1 MNDFFLAN
9 NESLPYVF
17 IDQKIEVK
25 QIQVKDL
32 GRFSVYAIKI
42 KEALESYS
50 IETITPL
57 LEPQIL
63 NIMGLVAMVTT
74 LSPKTFIENTAQTKA
89 IAELVLK
96 IIEVNEAFFKKEK
109 KQSRSKNETNEVS
122 WFHSFAY
129 LIKSGHSHDEIMNM
143 PYGAFIHYLKEAQA
157 LERQQI
163 KSYAIATRVANN
175 AKQQGWEKYIKQ
187 LDG

>member
-1 MNDFFLAN
+1 MNDFFIAN
-9 NESLPYVF
+9 NESLPYTF

-32 GRFSVYAIKI
+32 ARFSMYAIKI
-42 KEALESYS
+42 QDSLENYS

-57 LEPQIL
+57 VEPQML
-63 NIMGLVAMVTT
+63 NIMGLVSIVTT
-74 LSPKTFIENTAQTKA
+74 LSPKTFIENMAQTKA

-109 KQSRSKNETNEVS
+109 RQNRTKKETKEVT

-129 LIKSGHSHDEIMNM
+129 LIKSGHRHDDIMSM
-143 PYGAFIHYLKEAQA
+143 TYGAFMHYLKESQDI
-157 LERQQI
+157 ERQQI
-163 KSYAIATRVANN
+163 KSYAIANRVANN
-175 AKQQGWEKYIKQ
+175 AKQQGWDKYIKQ
-187 LDG
+187 LGE

>member
-1 MNDFFLAN
+1 MNDFFIAN
-9 NESLPYVF
+9 NESLTHEF

-25 QIQVKDL
+25 QIQIKNL
-32 GRFSVYAIKI
+32 ARFSVYAIKI
-42 KEALESYS
+42 KDALESYS

-57 LEPQIL
+57 VEPQML
-63 NIMGLVAMVTT
+63 NMMGLCSMVTT
-74 LSPKTFIENTAQTKA
+74 LSPNTFIENTAQTKA

-96 IIEVNEAFFKKEK
+96 IIEVNEAYFKKEK
-109 KQSRSKNETNEVS
+109 IQNRTKKEVT

-129 LIKSGHSHDEIMNM
+129 LIKSGHRHDDIMNM
-143 PYGAFIHYLKEAQA
+143 TYGAFMYYLKEVQA

-175 AKQQGWEKYIKQ
+175 AKQQGWDKYIKQ

>member
-1 MNDFFLAN
+1 MNDFFIAN
-9 NESLPYVF
+9 NESLSYVF

-25 QIQVKDL
+25 QIQVKNLD
-32 GRFSVYAIKI
+32 RFSVYAIKI

-50 IETITPL
+50 IEAITPL
-57 LEPQIL
+57 LEPQMP

-109 KQSRSKNETNEVS
+109 KQSRAKKETNEVS

-143 PYGAFIHYLKEAQA
+143 TYGAFLHYLKEAQS

-175 AKQQGWEKYIKQ
+175 AKQQGWDKYIKQ
-187 LDG
+187 FHE

>member
-1 MNDFFLAN
+1 MNDFFIAN
-9 NESLPYVF
+9 NESLPHIF

-32 GRFSVYAIKI
+32 ARFSMYAIKI
-42 KEALESYS
+42 KDALESYS

-57 LEPQIL
+57 IEPQML
-63 NIMGLVAMVTT
+63 NIIGMVSIVTT

-96 IIEVNEAFFKKEK
+96 IFEVNEAYFKKDKRQGRANKEIK
-109 KQSRSKNETNEVS
+109 EVS
-122 WFHSFAY
+122 WFHSFTY
-129 LIKSGHSHDEIMNM
+129 LVKNGHRHDDIMNM
-143 PYGAFIHYLKEAQA
+143 SYGAFMEYLKEAQA
-157 LERQQI
+157 FERQQI

-175 AKQQGWEKYIKQ
+175 AKEKGWDKYIKQ

>member
-1 MNDFFLAN
+1 MNDFFIVN
-9 NESLPYVF
+9 NESLPHTF

-32 GRFSVYAIKI
+32 ARFSIYAIKI
-42 KEALESYS
+42 KDALESYS

-57 LEPQIL
+57 IEPQML
-63 NIMGLVAMVTT
+63 NIMGLVSIATT

-96 IIEVNEAFFKKEK
+96 IFEVNETYFKKDKIHNRTK
-109 KQSRSKNETNEVS
+109 KETKEVS
-122 WFHSFAY
+122 WFRSFAY
-129 LIKSGHSHDEIMNM
+129 LIKSGHRHNDIMDM
-143 PYGAFIHYLKEAQA
+143 TYGAFLHYVKEAQA

-175 AKQQGWEKYIKQ
+175 AKQQGWDKFLKQ
-187 LDG
+187 LDN

>member
-1 MNDFFLAN
+1 MNDFFIAN

-32 GRFSVYAIKI
+32 ARFSVYAIKI
-42 KEALESYS
+42 KDALESYS
-50 IETITPL
+50 IETITPIIDA
-57 LEPQIL
+57 QML
-63 NIMGLVAMVTT
+63 NIMGLVAIVTT
-74 LSPKTFIENTAQTKA
+74 LSPKTFIENTAHIEA

-96 IIEVNEAFFKKEK
+96 IIEVNEAFFKKDKRQNRTK
-109 KQSRSKNETNEVS
+109 KETKEVT

-143 PYGAFIHYLKEAQA
+143 TYGAFLHYLKEAQS

-175 AKQQGWEKYIKQ
+175 AKQQGWDKYIKQ

>member
-1 MNDFFLAN
+1 MNDFFIAN
-9 NESLPYVF
+9 NESLPHTF

-32 GRFSVYAIKI
+32 ARFSMYAIKI
-42 KEALESYS
+42 KDALESYS

-57 LEPQIL
+57 IETQML
-63 NIMGLVAMVTT
+63 NIMGLVSILTT

-109 KQSRSKNETNEVS
+109 GQNRTNIETKEVT
-122 WFHSFAY
+122 WFHSFGY
-129 LIKSGHSHDEIMNM
+129 LIKNGHRHDDIMNM
-143 PYGAFIHYLKEAQA
+143 TYGAFMHYLKESQA

-175 AKQQGWEKYIKQ
+175 AKQQGWDKYLKQ
-187 LDG
+187 LEE

>member
-1 MNDFFLAN
+1 MNDFFIAN

-25 QIQVKDL
+25 QIQVKNLD
-32 GRFSVYAIKI
+32 RFNGYANEFK
-42 KEALESYS
+42 KLESYS
-50 IETITPL
+50 IETISSLIKT
-57 LEPQIL
+57 QMI

-74 LSPKTFIENTAQTKA
+74 VSPKTFIENAAQTKA

-109 KQSRSKNETNEVS
+109 KQSRAKNETNEVS

-129 LIKSGHSHDEIMNM
+129 LIKNGHRHDEIMNM
-143 PYGAFIHYLKEAQA
+143 TYGAFLYYLKEAQA

-163 KSYAIATRVANN
+163 KSYAIAIRIANN
-175 AKQQGWEKYIKQ
+175 AKQQGWDKYIKQ

>member
-25 QIQVKDL
+25 QIQVKNLD
-32 GRFSVYAIKI
+32 RFNGYANEFK
-42 KEALESYS
+42 KLESYS
-50 IETITPL
+50 IETISSLINT
-57 LEPQIL
+57 QMI
-63 NIMGLVAMVTT
+63 NVMGMCSIGTN
-74 LSPKTFIENTAQTKA
+74 LSPETFIENAQQTKA
-89 IAELVLK
+89 IVELVLK

-109 KQSRSKNETNEVS
+109 KQSRAKKEANEVS

-143 PYGAFIHYLKEAQA
+143 TYGAFMHYLKEAQA

-163 KSYAIATRVANN
+163 KTYAIASRVANN
-175 AKQQGWEKYIKQ
+175 AKQQGWDKYLKQ
-187 LDG
+187 LDS

>member
-9 NESLPYVF
+9 NESLPHVF

-25 QIQVKDL
+25 QIQVKNLERFAGYANEIKNSL
-32 GRFSVYAIKI
+32 G
-42 KEALESYS
+42 SYS

-57 LEPQIL
+57 VELQIL
-63 NIMGLVAMVTT
+63 NIMGLCSMVTS
-74 LSPKTFIENTAQTKA
+74 LQHNVFSSNMAQTSA

-96 IIEVNEAFFKKEK
+96 IIHVNDAFFRKEK
-109 KQSRSKNETNEVS
+109 KQQGSSKEST
-122 WFHSFAY
+122 WFTAFAY
-129 LIKSGHSHDEIMNM
+129 LVKAGHRPDDIMNM
-143 PYGAFIHYLKEAQA
+143 TYGAFIQYLKEAQGI
-157 LERQQI
+157 ERQQI

-175 AKQQGWEKYIKQ
+175 AKEKGWDKYIKQ